1 MKKKKDEWDN
11 GMTVARMDGS
21 ELPQYRRAMFSGR
34 PKRNKTEK
42 EDVKKKQKE
51 EYTKK
56 EQRAMIGGMFA
67 AMLPRILVIFAGFL
81 LTYLLIR
88 LWLT

>member
-42 EDVKKKQKE
+42 DDVKKKQKE

-56 EQRAMIGGMFA
+56 ECS
-67 AMLPRILVIFAGFL
+67 PRCCRVFSLFSQAFC
-81 LTYLLIR
+81 LLISSFACG
-88 LWLT
+88 